1 MSTPPSTSQ
10 PESASAMAGKARSAA
25 KPKPLFRYAD
35 GSVPNT
41 LAMGY
46 SLAGYVLGL
55 ALLFADSWLLKAA
68 GTMLLAH
75 AMIIGAYLMHE
86 FAHGTIFSKPAHN
99 ARAGALFSWM
109 TGGCYAEFQDLRHKH
124 MRHHVDRADVLTF
137 DSKQFI
143 NGLPAWARKI
153 ILALEWAYIP
163 AVELLLH
170 GYVILLP
177 FLDSSE
183 KQRAR
188 RPAVA
193 ATLAV
198 RVAAFALLGWLSP
211 LALVLYTLAWLIMI
225 TVLRF
230 TDAYQHTYDAFAVL
244 EEDGKIPA
252 DKLRDRAYEQLNTF
266 SNVVSLRWPSLN
278 LLLLNFAYH
287 NAHHEKPVAPWYR
300 LPKLH
305 EELYGDAYRQVVPMS
320 ELLSSF
326 HRHRV
331 RRVLSDDYGEFVD
344 GPKRAENFYGA
355 VGVSFLTAV

>member
-1 MSTPPSTSQ
+1 MSTS
-10 PESASAMAGKARSAA
+10 
-25 KPKPLFRYAD
+25 KPLYRYAD
-35 GSVPNT
+35 GRVWNS
-41 LAMGY
+41 LAIGY
-46 SLAGYVLGL
+46 SVGGYLVGLGL
-55 ALLFADSWLLKAA
+55 LLTPFWLAKL
-68 GTMLLAH
+68 GGLLLLAH
-75 AMIIGAYLMHE
+75 AMIIGAYLIHE

-99 ARAGALFSWM
+99 ALAGEVFSWM
-109 TGGCYAEFQDLRHKH
+109 TGGCYADFQDLRRKH
-124 MRHHVDRADVLTF
+124 MRHHVDRADVITF
-137 DSKQFI
+137 DSKVFI
-143 NGLPAWARKI
+143 NSLPSWVRKL

-163 AVELLLH
+163 AVELIMH
-170 GYVILLP
+170 FYVVLLP
-177 FLDSSE
+177 FISKRE
-183 KQRAR
+183 KHRAR
-188 RPAVA
+188 RGKVLTVLLIRAALFAV
-193 ATLAV
+193 
-198 RVAAFALLGWLSP
+198 LGWLSFS
-211 LALVLYTLAWLIMI
+211 ALVLYCVAWLIMV

-230 TDAYQHTYDAFAVL
+230 ADAYQHTYDAFAVL

-331 RRVLSDDYGEFVD
+331 RRVLSDDYGVFVD

>member
-35 GSVPNT
+35 GSVSNT

-55 ALLFADSWLLKAA
+55 VLLFADSWLLKAA

-193 ATLAV
+193 FTLAV

-244 EEDGKIPA
+244 EDGEIPA
-252 DKLRDRAYEQLNTF
+252 DKLRDRAYEQQNTF
-266 SNVVSLRWPSLN
+266 SNLVSLRWPMLN
-278 LLLLNFAYH
+278 LLVLNFSYH

-300 LPKLH
+300 LPALH
-305 EELYGDAYRQVVPMS
+305 AELYSDGYRQVVPMR
-320 ELLSSF
+320 ELLGSF
-326 HRHRV
+326 HRYRL
-331 RRVLSDDYGEFVD
+331 RRVTDDDYGHFGE
-344 GPKRAENFYGA
+344 GPQRAEGFYGA